1 MNARPP
7 FWLSSTRQRLT
18 RERSQPPCRPQRIPL
33 PNQRA
38 QPARPSHPPPP
49 AAQNIVQYELMDR
62 VRERMRGGGVVPS
75 ASGQTDN
82 SARNRGC
89 LLRPTLTRPAGPPL
103 HNASLPLSALRLHR
117 ATTKSSQTGLRP
129 YGPATPWTAST
140 SGRTT
145 MRSGSGGCSAGCDA
159 CFSST
164 TSTAPLLAGRC

>member
-1 MNARPP
+1 MLALL
-7 FWLSSTRQRLT
+7 FGCQAQGSAS
-18 RERSQPPCRPQRIPL
+18 RESGPNPLAVRSESLCPTSA
-33 PNQRA
+33 PNQRD
-38 QPARPSHPPPP
+38 PLTPPPR
-49 AAQNIVQYELMDR
+49 VQYELMDR